1 VYLSVIKSQIMAT
14 VKLILDRR
22 RPKKMPEVEKLGDD
36 IFSLPVHS
44 SAVTQLREM
53 LRQAQNVS

>member
-1 VYLSVIKSQIMAT
+1 MAT
-14 VKLILDRR
+14 VKLILDRI

-44 SAVTQLREM
+44 SLVTQLWEI
-53 LRQAQNVS
+53 LRQAYNVS